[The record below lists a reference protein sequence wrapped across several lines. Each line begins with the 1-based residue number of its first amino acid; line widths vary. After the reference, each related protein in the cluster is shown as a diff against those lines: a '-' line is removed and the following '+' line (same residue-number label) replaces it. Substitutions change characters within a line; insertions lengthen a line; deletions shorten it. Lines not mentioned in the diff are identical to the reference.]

1 MCPPGTDE
9 LVSNVWGSQGDDRHN
24 QHGQRNGC
32 SDRNSANHEQIRA
45 EQNKL
50 KILTLNVCGLASK
63 LLSPEFLSLIQQYD
77 IIGLQETKTDDTDS
91 YLEIPGYTIF
101 FHNRACISRYRS
113 GGIALLVKDNTLPYV
128 KIDHT
133 KSSKLVLFFTISK
146 ALYKFENHD
155 EDLECGIVYIPPQ
168 GTKYLSDD
176 PYLEMQE
183 EIFRYCLDS
192 KKCIIVGWF

>member
-1 MCPPGTDE
+1 M
-9 LVSNVWGSQGDDRHN
+9 
-24 QHGQRNGC
+24 
-32 SDRNSANHEQIRA
+32 
-45 EQNKL
+45 
-50 KILTLNVCGLASK
+50 NVCGLASK

-77 IIGLQETKTDDTDS
+77 IVGLQETKTDDTDN

-113 GGIALLVKDNTLPYV
+113 GGIALLVKDNILPYI
-128 KIDHT
+128 KIDHA

-146 ALYKFENHD
+146 TLYKFENHD

-168 GTKYLSDD
+168 GTKYASDD

-192 KKCIIVGWF
+192 KNVLLLGDFNSRCKKITRLYKSR